1 MLITR
6 RHLPRRTFLRGMGA
20 TVALPLLDAMTPA
33 LAQAPTPPPRIGFIY
48 FPHGAI
54 MAQWT
59 PETVGRGFAFKET
72 LQALAPYQSRL
83 SIVSGLHH
91 RAADSTAVHSLSP
104 TTWLSGVRPKPT
116 QGVDAL
122 AGVTADQIA
131 AAAIGQDTLLPSMEL
146 ATEDHSGLIGA
157 CDRDYGC
164 IYMNTLSWRTPTSP
178 MPMEINPRKVFE
190 RMFGQ
195 GGSAEARLARQH
207 EDRSILDALLG
218 QATDLRHELGA
229 HDSAKIDLYLESVR
243 EIERRLER
251 AESQADR
258 NADLEIPG
266 APPGIPFVYEDHV
279 ALMFDLLAL
288 AYEADITR
296 VFTFMMAREI
306 SNRTY
311 PQVDVTEGHH
321 AVSHHANRPEKMAM
335 NVRIQRYHVSLFA
348 KFLARLDATP
358 EGDGTLLDHSILL
371 YGSNMSNSNAHD
383 HFPLPNVVVGGAGG
397 RHRGGRHVKAED
409 HTPMT
414 NLLVTL
420 LDKVDVP
427 LEALGD
433 STGTI
438 AEI

>member
-1 MLITR
+1 
-6 RHLPRRTFLRGMGA
+6 
-20 TVALPLLDAMTPA
+20 
-33 LAQAPTPPPRIGFIY
+33 
-48 FPHGAI
+48 
-54 MAQWT
+54 
-59 PETVGRGFAFKET
+59 
-72 LQALAPYQSRL
+72 
-83 SIVSGLHH
+83 
-91 RAADSTAVHSLSP
+91 LSP

-116 QGVDAL
+116 QGVDAF
-122 AGVTADQIA
+122 AGITADQVA
-131 AAAIGQDTLLPSMEL
+131 AAAIGQDTILPSMEL

-218 QATDLRHELGA
+218 EATDLQYKLGA
-229 HDSAKIDLYLESVR
+229 HDRAKLELYLESVR

-251 AESQADR
+251 AESQAGR
-258 NADLEIPG
+258 NADLEIPE
-266 APPGIPFVYEDHV
+266 APPGIPFVYEEHV
-279 ALMFDLLAL
+279 GLMFDLLAL

-311 PQVDVTEGHH
+311 PQVDVSEGHH

-335 NVRIQRYHVSLFA
+335 NVRIQRYHVGLFA

-358 EGDGTLLDHSILL
+358 DGDGSLLDHSILL

-383 HFPLPNVVVGGAGG
+383 HFPLPNVVVGGANG

-427 LEALGD
+427 LETLGD

>member
-1 MLITR
+1 
-6 RHLPRRTFLRGMGA
+6 
-20 TVALPLLDAMTPA
+20 
-33 LAQAPTPPPRIGFIY
+33 
-48 FPHGAI
+48 
-54 MAQWT
+54 
-59 PETVGRGFAFKET
+59 
-72 LQALAPYQSRL
+72 
-83 SIVSGLHH
+83 
-91 RAADSTAVHSLSP
+91 
-104 TTWLSGVRPKPT
+104 
-116 QGVDAL
+116 
-122 AGVTADQIA
+122 
-131 AAAIGQDTLLPSMEL
+131 
-146 ATEDHSGLIGA
+146 
-157 CDRDYGC
+157 
-164 IYMNTLSWRTPTSP
+164 

-279 ALMFDLLAL
+279 ASMFDLLAL

>member
-1 MLITR
+1 MFIAR
-6 RHLPRRTFLRGMGA
+6 KHLPRRTFLQGVGA
-20 TVALPLLDAMTPA
+20 TLALPLLDAMVPAFAATTP
-33 LAQAPTPPPRIGFIY
+33 PTPRLGFVY

-54 MAQWT
+54 MTRWMPDA
-59 PETVGRGFAFKET
+59 VGRGFELKDT
-72 LQALAPYQSRL
+72 LKPLERYRDRL

-116 QGVDAL
+116 QGVDAY

-131 AAAIGQDTLLPSMEL
+131 ASAIGQDTILPSMEL

-164 IYMNTLSWRTPTSP
+164 IYMNTLSWRSPTSP

-207 EDRSILDALLG
+207 EDHSILEALSE
-218 QATDLRHELGA
+218 QAQSLKHELGA
-229 HDSAKIDLYLESVR
+229 HDRAKLDLYLDSVR

-251 AESQADR
+251 AEAQADQ
-258 NADLEIPG
+258 NPDLEIPE
-266 APPGIPFVYEDHV
+266 APPGIPFVYEDH
-279 ALMFDLLAL
+279 AGLMFDLLAL

-311 PQVDVTEGHH
+311 PQVNVSEGHH
-321 AVSHHANRPEKMAM
+321 AVSHHANRPEKIDM
-335 NVRIQRYHVSLFA
+335 NARIQRYHVGLFA
-348 KFLARLDATP
+348 KFLEKLDSTP
-358 EGDGTLLDHSILL
+358 DGDGSLLDHSILL

-383 HFPLPNVVVGGAGG
+383 HYPLPNVLVGGGNG
-397 RHRGGRHVKAED
+397 RLRGGQHIKEED

-414 NLLVTL
+414 NLILTML
-420 LDKVDVP
+420 HKADVSV
-427 LEALGD
+427 ESLGD

-438 AEI
+438 AAL